1 MVSLIWIGVL
11 NFGLACVM
19 HGSRF
24 MFELM
29 TLHCKNVQKFLS
41 REITTFCTGGQ
52 KKRRLCAISSFI
64 QIVCSL
70 RNIINQRLVASTQG
84 IYSTSFVV
92 IFDSI
97 DSVLSP
103 RNFDHAGRC
112 DYFDTHN
119 QLSSRWI
126 MIGVQCSRF
135 PKLAD

>member
-52 KKRRLCAISSFI
+52 KKKTTLC
-64 QIVCSL
+64 
-70 RNIINQRLVASTQG
+70 NILFKANIGIWMIRIHRALKRASHK
-84 IYSTSFVV
+84 
-92 IFDSI
+92 
-97 DSVLSP
+97 L
-103 RNFDHAGRC
+103 
-112 DYFDTHN
+112 
-119 QLSSRWI
+119 
-126 MIGVQCSRF
+126 
-135 PKLAD
+135 KLALHCIIATL